1 MLRNL
6 IWQLTPKSL
15 ITTLVDLNLVIQ
27 YRIAMHANKKYFN
40 LADAK
45 VVQATNFNSPPNISA
60 TQYTGPLRT
69 HNKIMVVG
77 M

>member
-1 MLRNL
+1 MLGNL

-27 YRIAMHANKKYFN
+27 YRIAMHANKYFN

-69 HNKIMVVG
+69 QNKIMVVG